1 MGRVTPLAPLTSVKQ
16 RSVAGFTLLEL
27 LVVLAL
33 MAMVYALA
41 APMISAGM
49 PGTELKGATR
59 QLAAGLRKARSQAV
73 TQKQE
78 AVLTLDVEQRRFAV
92 TGDKRDYALP
102 AKLDISLYT
111 AQSELLR
118 DKLGAI
124 RFYPDGSST
133 GGRITVAS
141 GERKFHVNVDWL
153 TGQVAIL
160 D

>member
-1 MGRVTPLAPLTSVKQ
+1 MGRVTPLAL

-33 MAMVYALA
+33 MAMIYGLA

-59 QLAAGLRKARSQAV
+59 QLAAGLRKARSLAV

-78 AVLTLDVEQRRFAV
+78 AVLTLDVEQRRFTL
-92 TGDKRDYALP
+92 TGDKREYALP
-102 AKLDISLYT
+102 TKLELSLYT

-118 DKLGAI
+118 DKVGAI

-133 GGRITVAS
+133 GGRITVAF

-153 TGQVAIL
+153 TGQVAIH